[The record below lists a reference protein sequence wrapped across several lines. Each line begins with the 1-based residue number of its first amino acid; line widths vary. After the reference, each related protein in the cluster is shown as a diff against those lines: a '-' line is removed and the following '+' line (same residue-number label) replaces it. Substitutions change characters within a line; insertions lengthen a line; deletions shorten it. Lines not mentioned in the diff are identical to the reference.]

1 MSAKLL
7 VQRRPDAAGGV
18 DDEAAAIAIV
28 DDDASV
34 RCALL
39 RLIRCEGYS
48 AAAFPSATALLSSLS
63 LQTPRCVV
71 LDLHLR
77 DMTGMELLRR
87 FAKLADAPPVVVITG
102 NDDRRLRDQCM
113 ALGTRRYLS
122 KPIDCDALLGAIG
135 EILCEAPRGSQ

>member
-1 MSAKLL
+1 MSAKRLL
-7 VQRRPDAAGGV
+7 ARQPDAADGV
-18 DDEAAAIAIV
+18 DEQAAAIAIV

-63 LQTPRCVV
+63 LQIPRCVV
-71 LDLHLR
+71 LDLHLP
-77 DMTGMELLRR
+77 DMTGLELLQR
-87 FAKLADAPPVVVITG
+87 FAELDEAPPVVVITG
-102 NDDRRLRDQCM
+102 NDDPCLRDRCL
-113 ALGTRRYLS
+113 ALGTRCYLS
-122 KPIDCDALLGAIG
+122 KPIDCDALLEAIG